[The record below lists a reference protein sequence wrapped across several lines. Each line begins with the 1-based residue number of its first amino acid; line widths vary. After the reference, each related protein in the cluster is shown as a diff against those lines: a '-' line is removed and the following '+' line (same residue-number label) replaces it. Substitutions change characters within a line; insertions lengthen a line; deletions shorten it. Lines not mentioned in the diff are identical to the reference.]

1 MPWIG
6 SWLNVGDLH
15 DDPRFQDL
23 LDRLDLEYVR
33 IPGAA
38 AGTTS

>member
-6 SWLNVGDLH
+6 SWYDFGDLV

-23 LDRLDLEYVR
+23 LDRLNLEIVAKLL
-33 IPGAA
+33 G
-38 AGTTS
+38 